1 MCVNL
6 LPRRSARQRP
16 ASYLYHSMSL
26 PSVQAYLN
34 AVPHVGLALQ
44 VLGAITAATIVS
56 SVLSFT
62 FATFLRPG
70 VNLRKFGAK
79 KGAWAV
85 VTGASDGI
93 GREFAIQLAKA
104 GFNVLLAARNQAK
117 LDAVVDD
124 IAKTCGNSGGVQTKT
139 FVVDFASADEE
150 RWEALLEVLKP
161 IEVGVL
167 VNNVGVSHEFP
178 TDFVDTSP
186 EELATIIN
194 VNVTATLRVTSLIA
208 PSMVSRK
215 KGLILNMGS
224 FAGAAP
230 TPMLAVYSGSKAFL
244 RTWSDALAAEL
255 ATKGVLV
262 EHANTYFVTSGMSKI
277 RRASLFIT
285 SARSF
290 VRSVL
295 AKLAPGT
302 ITPYW
307 THALVG
313 AAMGLLPPKLIL
325 VYTHSLLKTTRR
337 RALAKQAKL
346 AKQE

>member
-1 MCVNL
+1 MYSVN
-6 LPRRSARQRP
+6 
-16 ASYLYHSMSL
+16 
-26 PSVQAYLN
+26 VN
-34 AVPHVGLALQ
+34 VPPHLRFGLQ
-44 VLGAITAATIVS
+44 VLGFLSTLAAVS
-56 SVLSFT
+56 RVLSFT
-62 FATFLRPG
+62 FDTFLRTG
-70 VNLRKFGAK
+70 ASLRKFGAK

-93 GREFAIQLAKA
+93 GREFAIQLARA

-124 IAKTCGNSGGVQTKT
+124 IIKECDGGVQTKT
-139 FVVDFASADEE
+139 FVIDFASADEM
-150 RWEALLEVLKP
+150 RWEALLGELKP

-178 TDFVDTSP
+178 ADFVDTSP

-208 PSMVSRK
+208 PAMVSRK

-244 RTWSDALAAEL
+244 RTWSEALAAEL
-255 ATKGVLV
+255 GPKGVLV
-262 EHANTYFVTSGMSKI
+262 EHVNTYYVTSAMSKI
-277 RRASLFIT
+277 RRASLFVPT
-285 SARSF
+285 PKTF
-290 VRSVL
+290 VRTVL

-313 AAMGLLPPKLIL
+313 AALGLAPPKWALA
-325 VYTHSLLKTTRR
+325 YTHSLLKETRR

>member
-1 MCVNL
+1 
-6 LPRRSARQRP
+6 
-16 ASYLYHSMSL
+16 MSL
-26 PSVQAYLN
+26 LTFAQAHLN
-34 AVPHVGLALQ
+34 AVPRLAFALQ
-44 VLGAITAATIVS
+44 VLGAISAPGIILG
-56 SVLSFT
+56 VLSFT
-62 FATFLRPG
+62 FNTFLRPG
-70 VNLRKFGAK
+70 VSLRKFGAK

-93 GREFAIQLAKA
+93 GREFAIQLARA

-124 IAKTCGNSGGVQTKT
+124 IVKACGGIGAVQTKT
-139 FVVDFASADEE
+139 FVVDFAAADEA
-150 RWEALLEVLKP
+150 RWEALLEELKP

-178 TDFVDTSP
+178 SDFVDTSP

-194 VNVTATLRVTSLIA
+194 VNVTATLRITSLIA
-208 PSMVSRK
+208 PAMASRK
-215 KGLILNMGS
+215 KGLIVNMGS

-255 ATKGVLV
+255 APKGVLV
-262 EHANTYFVTSGMSKI
+262 EHVNTYYVASAMSKI
-277 RRASLFIT
+277 RRASLFIP
-285 SARSF
+285 SPKAF
-290 VRSVL
+290 VRVVL
-295 AKLAPGT
+295 SKLARGNV
-302 ITPYW
+302 TPYW

-313 AAMGLLPPKLIL
+313 AIMGLVPPKVTL
-325 VYTHSLLKTTRR
+325 VYTHSLLKDVRR